1 MAETSEYSQKYLDAK
16 KALDDAI
23 AEFHRVNAEEH
34 EDTNPQ
40 FVVGWVVITAST
52 GYATKGTNYAW
63 VAPQNQPWHH
73 SIGLVQYANKTM
85 ND

>member
-1 MAETSEYSQKYLDAK
+1 MADECTHSQKYLDAK
-16 KALDDAI
+16 KVLDDAI

-63 VAPQNQPWHH
+63 ITPDNQPWHH
-73 SIGLVQYANKTM
+73 SVGLVHYAEKSM
-85 ND
+85 DE